1 MFRWL
6 AKRQARSSLRLWP
19 FVWQPI
25 LAAGGLQPAS
35 LLRDEF
41 LGLRCTLPARHDAAE
56 KTCELRERPVQG
68 RRRPERHGGPLG
80 TGTIACPTKG
90 PSRQTQLST
99 RNSAATVLALEPAG
113 ERFPRLCTPAILT
126 TVALA
131 VLAGGLLRA
140 QQPAVFTDTVT
151 QVHVIASVKNSKGE
165 LVGTLQKSDFKVFD
179 NGAPQEIRVF
189 ERQSSQPLS
198 IALLIDVSGSTAKDL
213 KYETDSATKFLHALL
228 SEGNPE
234 DAVALYSF
242 DSDVRPVHGFTHNYA
257 SLDAALKYIHGSG
270 GTSLY
275 DAIYIAAQKLEE
287 RAGRKVIVVISDGGN
302 TTSSMDIQKCLK
314 AAQFA
319 DAVIYPVVVVPIT
332 NDAGRN
338 VSGEHSLIFMQ
349 QGTGGRSFFP
359 GVGKELDQAFTDI
372 LAELRTQ
379 YFLGYYPKDVPL
391 TKNPFHTLEVKVDQ
405 PDLRVQARNGYYG
418 EAEAAD
424 GSSRGPV
431 ADTPTVTKKKK

>member
-1 MFRWL
+1 M
-6 AKRQARSSLRLWP
+6 
-19 FVWQPI
+19 
-25 LAAGGLQPAS
+25 
-35 LLRDEF
+35 
-41 LGLRCTLPARHDAAE
+41 
-56 KTCELRERPVQG
+56 
-68 RRRPERHGGPLG
+68 
-80 TGTIACPTKG
+80 
-90 PSRQTQLST
+90 
-99 RNSAATVLALEPAG
+99 
-113 ERFPRLCTPAILT
+113 
-126 TVALA
+126 
-131 VLAGGLLRA
+131 LAGGLLWA
-140 QQPAVFTDTVT
+140 QQPAVFKDTVT

-165 LVGTLQKSDFKVFD
+165 LVGTLQKSDFQIFD

-228 SEGNPE
+228 SEGNLE

-242 DSDVRPVHGFTHNYA
+242 DSDVREVRPFTHNYA

-275 DAIYIAAQKLEE
+275 DAIYEAAIKLED
-287 RAGRKVIVVISDGGN
+287 RVGRKVIVVISDGGN
-302 TTSSMDIQKCLK
+302 TTSNMDIQKCLK

-391 TKNPFHTLEVKVDQ
+391 TKNPFHKLEVRVNQ

-431 ADTPTVTKKKK
+431 ADTPTVVKKKK